1 MSEEPQDN
9 VGDYR
14 GTADEYPLKDG
25 KGVSKIERQAIK
37 QRWNIPDKYK
47 DGVINRQVQI
57 AVNPETPNREA
68 TSAAKAIIQAVGQNQ
83 KDEHELLKRFTEH
96 RIAELDQVAIEL
108 GLEESIVEG
117 IARESEDDS

>member
-1 MSEEPQDN
+1 MSE
-9 VGDYR
+9 
-14 GTADEYPLKDG
+14 YPMKDSKAFDKLERMALRQRWDIPTDQL
-25 KGVSKIERQAIK
+25 KGVIDRQCE
-37 QRWNIPDKYK
+37 
-47 DGVINRQVQI
+47 I
-57 AVNPETPNREA
+57 ATSPETPNRES